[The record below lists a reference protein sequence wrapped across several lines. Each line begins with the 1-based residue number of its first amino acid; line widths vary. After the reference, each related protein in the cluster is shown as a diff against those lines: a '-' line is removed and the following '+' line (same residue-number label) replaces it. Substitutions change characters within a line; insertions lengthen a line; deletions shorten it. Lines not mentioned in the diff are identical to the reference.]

1 MKELL
6 TYQEVQDITG
16 IPMGTLYCLVHKR
29 KIPHVRLGPRTVRF
43 KGTDINTWLTDGY
56 QPKEEPKSVEQVR
69 GEQLQKLKARIS
81 EESDLCIVDLLLAE
95 YETIREEM
103 KAPKKV
109 EPSREFHSDRLKP

>member
-56 QPKEEPKSVEQVR
+56 QPKEEPKSVEQ
-69 GEQLQKLKARIS
+69 LQKLKARIS
-81 EESDLCIVDLLLAE
+81 EESDLCVVDLLLAE

-109 EPSREFHSDRLKP
+109 RPNREYHSDRLKP